1 MDKEKEKLFSEF
13 PPVSAENWKEKI
25 IEDLKGADYEKKMIW
40 RTGEGFNVNPFYRK
54 EDLHAG
60 CISCQPGE
68 FPYTRGNKRC
78 NCWLVRQDI
87 NIDDAAEANAK
98 TRKLIGEGVGSVA
111 FKVKGKL
118 VTPEYIPALLA
129 GIDAEKTEL
138 NFDVCQGKVVE
149 FTTLLEEYLRQRGFD
164 LEKVKGSIGYDPI
177 EKEMLAGKV
186 CENYTETMKALI
198 EATSAMPGFRCIT
211 VNSGKLNNAGAYITQ
226 ELGYALAWGNEYLNA
241 ATEAGIPIDAV
252 ARNIK
257 FNMGISS
264 NFFMEI
270 AKFRAARTLWAK
282 IVEQYEP
289 ECKCSCKM
297 TVHATTSQFNLT
309 LFDSY
314 VNMLR
319 TQTEAM
325 SAAIAGVESITVTPF
340 DSVYEEPT
348 DFALRIA
355 KNQQLI
361 LKHESHL
368 DKVADPAGG
377 SYYIESLTASIAAEA
392 WKIFLAIE
400 EDGGFHKAV
409 KEGKIQR
416 AVEESG
422 NSRRTALAK
431 RKEILLG
438 TNQFPNFS
446 ETSEGRRPIERGCG
460 CHDKEENGT
469 TLAIRRLGEEFEQL
483 RLRTEESG
491 KRPIAFMLTI
501 GNLAMRQAR
510 AQFSCNFLAT
520 AGYEVIDNLGFKS
533 IEEGVG
539 AALEAKADIVVI
551 CSSDDEYAEY
561 AIPAFKAIGEKA
573 IFIVAGA
580 PACME
585 ELQKAGIEN
594 FIHVRANVLE
604 TLKGLNAKLG
614 I

>member
-1 MDKEKEKLFSEF
+1 MDKEKMKLFSEF
-13 PPVSAENWKEKI
+13 PPVSTEDWKSKI

-40 RTGEGFNVNPFYRK
+40 RTGEGFDINPFYRK
-54 EDLHAG
+54 EDLPNG
-60 CISCQPGE
+60 YDSCKPGKY
-68 FPYTRGNKRC
+68 PYTRGNKEC
-78 NCWLVRQDI
+78 NCWLIRQDI
-87 NIDDAAEANAK
+87 DIEDASAANAK
-98 TRKLIGEGVGSVA
+98 ARKLIEEGVDSIA

-118 VTPEYIPALLA
+118 VTAEYIPALLE

-138 NFDVCQGKVVE
+138 NFNVCTSKVVE
-149 FTTLLEEYLRQRGFD
+149 FAMFLVEYYRQRGFD
-164 LEKVKGSIGYDPI
+164 LGKIAGSIGYDPI
-177 EKEMLAGKV
+177 AKELLSGKPID
-186 CENYTETMKALI
+186 NYTEVFKALM
-198 EATSAMPGFRCIT
+198 EATSAMPRFCCIA
-211 VNSGKLNNAGAYITQ
+211 VNSSKLNNAGAYITQ
-226 ELGYALAWGNEYLNA
+226 ELGYALAWGNEYLNS
-241 ATEAGIPIDAV
+241 ATEAGIPIDKIAGS
-252 ARNIK
+252 IK

-282 IVEQYEP
+282 IVEQYAP
-289 ECKCSCKM
+289 ECSNSCKM
-297 TVHATTSQFNLT
+297 RIHAETSEFNLT

-340 DSVYEEPT
+340 DTVYEAPT
-348 DFALRIA
+348 DFAMRIA

-392 WKIFLAIE
+392 WKIFLDIE
-400 EDGGFHKAV
+400 EGGGFHKAV
-409 KEGKIQR
+409 KEGNIQKS
-416 AVEESG
+416 VEASG
-422 NSRRTALAK
+422 NNRRTALAK
-431 RKEILLG
+431 RREILLG
-438 TNQFPNFS
+438 TNQYPNFNEVS
-446 ETSEGRRPIERGCG
+446 DGKRPIVHNCGCNDCSEG
-460 CHDKEENGT
+460 T
-469 TLAIRRLGEEFEQL
+469 ALAIKRLGEEFEQL

-491 KRPIAFMLTI
+491 KRPKAFMLTI

-520 AGYEVIDNLGFKS
+520 AGYEVIDNLGFNS
-533 IEEGVG
+533 VEEGV
-539 AALEAKADIVVI
+539 AAAMEARADIVVI

-561 AIPAFKAIGEKA
+561 TIPAFKAIGDRS

-580 PACME
+580 PACSE

-594 FIHVRANVLE
+594 FIHVRVNVLE